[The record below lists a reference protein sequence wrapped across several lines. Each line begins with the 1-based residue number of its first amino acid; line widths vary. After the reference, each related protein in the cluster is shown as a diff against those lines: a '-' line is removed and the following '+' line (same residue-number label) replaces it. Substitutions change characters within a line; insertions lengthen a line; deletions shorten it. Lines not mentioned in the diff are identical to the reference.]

1 MLASEVRRIIN
12 DRFLSVGIGAL
23 LVGQLLYSVFDVG
36 FVWVLALVYVLAVGL
51 PYPQVLRSFTAR
63 CVTAFV
69 LVFGFVQLAA
79 TLQFYIARDTHFT
92 ALSLLVTILVL
103 AAVAICYRWRS
114 KESRVWFERKDA
126 AAVLAAAFFVVPL
139 TLWTLTP
146 VQITSFGG
154 LQSPDGSAHNAGIN
168 EMGAAQHLTYRSN
181 PNYYPKGF
189 HITEALL
196 LDGFHALQKDQPWQ
210 TNTRVYV
217 AQYLIWGFVVAF
229 MLFYLA
235 RQLAEWLGKKPDNW
249 LLAALAGS
257 TLSLFYL
264 LPFAQEGFL
273 NYYYIIASFVV
284 GLLLLPAFALKS
296 KEDHWFVAAYFMIA
310 FGICMSWG
318 PLLLP
323 VLAVPPVLAMVLPL
337 QSFKEAKKQLLTR
350 NYVTVFAGFIALL
363 LPLYIHFKYSH
374 STSFNAEGSIRVFN
388 IGLLLAG
395 VGLLGYAVFSD
406 KLAREVKQFVTSVF
420 WPYILLVSGLA
431 AAQYLTV
438 GAPRYYTIKTS
449 YLFEMIIVT
458 VLAVFFV
465 RHLQQTKLI
474 ALRQWL
480 LGGVLFCIGIFMLL
494 CLGGNPVTSLRGLL
508 NRPAFLQSDTQKM
521 TELGQRGLL
530 RGSNNAVLHYDP
542 TRQAIFGNE
551 LIANW
556 ANGQNPNNDGTPE
569 SAACNG
575 TIYATLVYGSGT
587 TEEQNKLVE
596 ALKTCID
603 LGTHGDK
610 NYYII
615 TDPESIPN
623 LKRILGDKAIFL

>member
-1 MLASEVRRIIN
+1 MLASEVRRILN
-12 DRFLSVGIGAL
+12 DRFLSAGIGAL
-23 LVGQLLYSVFDVG
+23 AVGQLLYSIFDVG
-36 FVWVLALVYVLAVGL
+36 FVWVLALVYVLAIGL
-51 PYPQVLRSFTAR
+51 PYPKVLRSFTAR
-63 CVTAFV
+63 ALTAFV
-69 LVFGFVQLAA
+69 LVFGFVQFAA
-79 TLQFYIARDTHFT
+79 TAQFYIARDTHFGV
-92 ALSLLVTILVL
+92 LSLLTTILVIGVV
-103 AAVAICYRWRS
+103 AVCYRWRAS
-114 KESRVWFERKDA
+114 EKRVWFERKDVGA
-126 AAVLAAAFFVVPL
+126 LVAAAFFVIPL
-139 TLWTLTP
+139 AVWTLTP

-168 EMGAAQHLTYRSN
+168 EMGAEQHLTYRTN

-196 LDGFHALQKDQPWQ
+196 LDGFHALQRDQSWS

-217 AQYLIWGFVVAF
+217 AQYLIWGFVVAA
-229 MLFYLA
+229 MLYYLA
-235 RQLAEWLGKKPDNW
+235 RQLAEWLLKKPGDM
-249 LLAALAGS
+249 LLAVLVGL

-273 NYYYIIASFVV
+273 NYYYICASFAV
-284 GLLLLPAFALKS
+284 GLLLLPAFALKTR
-296 KEDHWFVAAYFMIA
+296 EDHWFVAAYFMIA
-310 FGICMSWG
+310 FGISMSWG

-323 VLAVPPVLAMVLPL
+323 VLAVPPALYMILPL
-337 QSFKEAKKQLLTR
+337 TSVKDAKRHLLQKK
-350 NYVTVFAGFIALL
+350 NWTVWAGFIALL
-363 LPLYIHFKYSH
+363 VPLYIHFKYSH

-395 VGLLGYAVFSD
+395 VGLLAYAVFSD
-406 KLAREVKQFVTSVF
+406 KLAREVKHFIASVF
-420 WPYILLVSGLA
+420 WPYVLLVAGLA

-438 GAPRYYTIKTS
+438 GMPRYYTIKTS
-449 YLFEMIIVT
+449 YLFEMIIVV
-458 VLAVFFV
+458 VLAVLFV
-465 RHLQQTKLI
+465 RHLQHTKLV
-474 ALRQWL
+474 ALQKWL

-508 NRPAFLQSDTQKM
+508 NRPAFLKSDTQKM
-521 TELGQRGLL
+521 TDLGQKGLL

-542 TRQAIFGNE
+542 SRQAIFGNE

-575 TIYATLVYGSGT
+575 TIYATLVYGAG
-587 TEEQNKLVE
+587 QDQQKLVE

-615 TDPESIPN
+615 TDPESLPN

>member
-1 MLASEVRRIIN
+1 MLANEVRRIIN
-12 DRFLSVGIGAL
+12 DRFLSTGIGVL

-36 FVWVLALVYVLAVGL
+36 FVWVLALVYVLSIGL
-51 PYPQVLRSFTAR
+51 PYPKLLRSFTAR
-63 CVTAFV
+63 AITAFV
-69 LVFGFVQLAA
+69 LVFGFTQLAA
-79 TLQFYIARDTHFT
+79 TVQFYVARDTHFGM
-92 ALSLLVTILVL
+92 LSVFTTLLVLF
-103 AAVAICYRWRS
+103 AIATTYRWRAHA
-114 KESRVWFERKDA
+114 KTVWFEQKDA
-126 AAVLAAAFFVVPL
+126 GALVAAAFFVIPL
-139 TLWTLTP
+139 ALWTLTP

-196 LDGFHALQKDQPWQ
+196 LDGFHGLQRDQSWS

-217 AQYLIWGFVVAF
+217 AQYVVWGFVVAAT
-229 MLFYLA
+229 LFYVA
-235 RQLAEWLGKKPDNW
+235 RQLAEWLLKKPGDM
-249 LLAALAGS
+249 LLAALVGS

-273 NYYYIIASFVV
+273 NYYYIIASFAV
-284 GLLLLPAFALKS
+284 GLLFLPAFAVKN
-296 KEDHWFVAAYFMIA
+296 KEDHWYVAAYFMIA

-323 VLAVPPVLAMVLPL
+323 VLVVPAGLAIVLPL
-337 QSFKEAKKQLLTR
+337 ESFKEARKQLLTR

-395 VGLLGYAVFSD
+395 VGLLGYAVLSD
-406 KLAREVKQFVTSVF
+406 KLAREVRQFVMSIF
-420 WPYILLVSGLA
+420 WPYLLLVAGLA

-449 YLFEMIIVT
+449 YLFEMIVII
-458 VLAVFFV
+458 VLAVLFV
-465 RHLQQTKLI
+465 RHLQQTKLL
-474 ALRQWL
+474 AFRQWL
-480 LGGVLFCIGIFMLL
+480 LGGVLFCVGIFMLL
-494 CLGGNPVTSLRGLL
+494 CLGGNPITSLRGLL
-508 NRPAFLQSDTQKM
+508 NHPAFLQSDTQKM
-521 TELGQRGLL
+521 TDLGQKGLL

-575 TIYATLVYGSGT
+575 TIYATLVYGTGAAG
-587 TEEQNKLVE
+587 EQEKLVE
-596 ALKTCID
+596 ALKTCIN
-603 LGTHGDK
+603 LGTHDDK

-615 TDPESIPN
+615 TDPESLPN